1 MTPQV
6 GNATRAIAADR
17 IAFPV
22 AQLGRHLEQVIS
34 ELNFHACMPPVN
46 ASPPTLRGADAL
58 LGVMADRYSLP
69 RRGLAPLTL
78 CRLLPALSGRPLGA
92 LRLGGLFKMRFYID

>member
-1 MTPQV
+1 MDDNRSLLGPPGFRAKSLHTCAGSMTPQV

-34 ELNFHACMPPVN
+34 ELDFHACMPPVN
-46 ASPPTLRGADAL
+46 ASPPPSRGADA
-58 LGVMADRYSLP
+58 
-69 RRGLAPLTL
+69 
-78 CRLLPALSGRPLGA
+78 
-92 LRLGGLFKMRFYID
+92 